1 MWDQAVGVCDI
12 MLSMNDFR
20 IVDEDAV
27 AQVSNLLCYPFGL
40 IHILVAQFKW
50 VIWCV
55 VPIFETESN
64 YEKVDRFINLK

>member
-40 IHILVAQFKW
+40 IHILVAQFK
-50 VIWCV
+50 
-55 VPIFETESN
+55 
-64 YEKVDRFINLK
+64 